1 MRLLADCGNSTIK
14 LALAHEGGI
23 WQHERL
29 TPSIQAIKEFTNPHL
44 DAIAELVMVPG
55 SRTNAQLLSDWW
67 REHGRDRPLRVIG
80 EGIAVPELGQ
90 YPSCGIDRVLAGL
103 CACTQERHDII
114 VIDAGTAVTLT
125 AWRNHPTRQDPLA
138 GVRFVGGLI
147 LPGVHACA
155 FGLSSLAPALPQ
167 VEPMAGDATA
177 LQQSTTGSLAAALGI
192 GHPAMV
198 LACLEKLRAE
208 SKIPDAVITGGNA
221 IALLGPVLPRMA
233 YRPSLVLE
241 GLEMILKVGK

>member
-23 WQHERL
+23 WQQERL
-29 TPSIQAIKEFTNPHL
+29 TPTLQAIKDFTNPHL

-55 SRTNAQLLSDWW
+55 SRAHAEFLRDWW
-67 REHGRDRPLRVIG
+67 RENGRERPLRVVG
-80 EGIAVPELGQ
+80 EGIAIPELGQ
-90 YPSCGIDRVLAGL
+90 YPSCGLDRVLAGL
-103 CACTQERHDII
+103 CACIQERHDII

-125 AWRNHPTRQDPLA
+125 VWRYHPAKEDLLA
-138 GVRFVGGLI
+138 GVRFAGGLI
-147 LPGVHACA
+147 LPGSQACSL
-155 FGLSSLAPALPQ
+155 GLSALAPALPV
-167 VEPMAGDATA
+167 VEPMGADAAA

-198 LACLEKLRAE
+198 SACLEKLRAE
-208 SKIPDAVITGGNA
+208 SKVQDAVITGGNA
-221 IALLGPVLPRMA
+221 IPLLGPVLPRMA

-241 GLEMILKVGK
+241 GLEMILKAGK